1 MILHLIEPL
10 ASLLS
15 FFLHEFHHLM
25 SSRPPEVPHNLRR
38 FFASKIS
45 PGGFASVQDEPAA
58 ARGRAFH
65 SCGSGGPVRAT
76 HSGSS
81 WSASRPAG
89 AGLER
94 AEAPTGP
101 DSEPPRSDGHQGEE
115 AVVGIFPGQ
124 SSLERQQREVGE
136 HKDDH
141 GPKGRSG
148 GNRQ

>member
-1 MILHLIEPL
+1 MILHLIEPH

-25 SSRPPEVPHNLRR
+25 SRRPPEVPHNLRR

-45 PGGFASVQDEPAA
+45 PGGFASVRDEPC
-58 ARGRAFH
+58 RSPRPSVSSLWFRRSRPSDSGR
-65 SCGSGGPVRAT
+65 
-76 HSGSS
+76 S
-81 WSASRPAG
+81 WSASRPDG

-101 DSEPPRSDGHQGEE
+101 DGEPPRSDGHQGEE

-124 SSLERQQREVGE
+124 SSLERQQRDVGE